1 MPIYS
6 FVQNKTILFCVI
18 VLLAS
23 MMVACNFSSMTPVES
38 AQSGA
43 NAVSTQVAQ
52 TVEAQV
58 IATQIAARNTAVAGM
73 PDTVTAEPGV
83 VETQI
88 AMTVAAQGNEANA
101 ELAATTAA
109 LVAVER
115 QMERTAV
122 ALASTQTANNYIQ
135 QTRNAQEALA
145 LQQANATPA
154 VRAILDSVN
163 VRSGPGTEYRVIS
176 NLRNNDIVPV
186 VAKSGDGEWFIVEMP
201 GGFRGWVHDSVTD
214 PVLAQAM
221 AKVGF
226 AATIPPPPTFTPTP
240 TNTPTPVPVNT
251 EGWVYVNNV
260 GEDDICYLYISP
272 SSSDSW
278 GNDRLGS
285 SVLYSGSA
293 INIVVDFGWYDL
305 KAEGCDGNLITEL
318 EVYVPQGGSYSWTVA
333 IDLFAP
339 AGTTLTIENWLD
351 DTVCYLYISPS
362 TSSGWGN
369 DWLGDDVL
377 DPYESMT
384 LSLNPDTYDMKIT
397 DCAGNEIEVLWDI
410 YLSGES
416 YWMLE

>member
-1 MPIYS
+1 
-6 FVQNKTILFCVI
+6 
-18 VLLAS
+18 

-163 VRSGPGTEYRVIS
+163 VRSGPGTEYQVIS

-221 AKVGF
+221 LKWDL
-226 AATIPPPPTFTPTP
+226 PPPYRRPPPSRRRPPTP
-240 TNTPTPVPVNT
+240 PRQFLLIQK
-251 EGWVYVNNV
+251 G
-260 GEDDICYLYISP
+260 
-272 SSSDSW
+272 
-278 GNDRLGS
+278 
-285 SVLYSGSA
+285 
-293 INIVVDFGWYDL
+293 
-305 KAEGCDGNLITEL
+305 GC
-318 EVYVPQGGSYSWTVA
+318 
-333 IDLFAP
+333 
-339 AGTTLTIENWLD
+339 
-351 DTVCYLYISPS
+351 
-362 TSSGWGN
+362 
-369 DWLGDDVL
+369 
-377 DPYESMT
+377 M
-384 LSLNPDTYDMKIT
+384 
-397 DCAGNEIEVLWDI
+397 
-410 YLSGES
+410 
-416 YWMLE
+416 